1 MMTFQVL
8 RTFIPLFAGFAICG
22 ACSAA
27 RGGVIQW
34 NAIGFE
40 NEKVT
45 NATIEVL
52 SAGVR
57 IASGVASSSPGP
69 NSVSFDSSSLR
80 GIDSSVTLRFR
91 ALGRE
96 QVLLANIV
104 GDSNQVISVV
114 LPKVY
119 GAPTKPM
126 QTCSQSCSRRC
137 RLLRRHQ

>member
-1 MMTFQVL
+1 MMTLQVL
-8 RTFIPLFAGFAICG
+8 RTFIPLLAGLALCG
-22 ACSAA
+22 TCSAV

-34 NAIGFE
+34 SAIGLE
-40 NEKVT
+40 NEKIT

-57 IASGVASSSPGP
+57 IASGVASSGSGP

-80 GIDSSVTLRFR
+80 GIDSPVTLRFR
-91 ALGRE
+91 AVGRE
-96 QVLLANIV
+96 QVLLANIA
-104 GDSNQVISVV
+104 GGTNQVISVV

-137 RLLRRHQ
+137 RLLRRYQ